1 MPVSAIGARKKA
13 MDSGCEGVVGGKE
26 GRGSRFSQS
35 SHSRRVSNF
44 RGPDERRVEPWK
56 KTAPK
61 STQVSASHWLLVEKA
76 SAGDFCAGKRQRRG
90 VRYVPTLPHWLWLSA
105 AVDVRYSTRLSLAPV
120 PGFSARLRR
129 KIHGHPKGAVSRLSR
144 HTFRTRVRA

>member
-76 SAGDFCAGKRQRRG
+76 SAGSFVPVKGSGAACGMSRRF
-90 VRYVPTLPHWLWLSA
+90 RT
-105 AVDVRYSTRLSLAPV
+105 
-120 PGFSARLRR
+120 GFGSRLR
-129 KIHGHPKGAVSRLSR
+129 
-144 HTFRTRVRA
+144 